1 MRAVVTR
8 VSRASVE
15 IESRIVGKID
25 RGFLILLA
33 VAPDD
38 SESDV
43 EILAEKI
50 CRTRIFSDSNGKM
63 NLDLESV
70 NGSLLIISQFTLY
83 ADVKSRRPSFSHAAK
98 PDLAQNLYEKFIDAC
113 KSRGFHV
120 ESGEFGADMQV
131 ESINDGPVTLIF
143 DSKNL

>member
-15 IESRIVGKID
+15 IESRIAGKID

-43 EILAEKI
+43 EILSEKI

-98 PDLAQNLYEKFIDAC
+98 AGLAQNLYEKFIDAC

>member
-15 IESRIVGKID
+15 IESKIVGKID

-43 EILAEKI
+43 EILSEKI

-98 PDLAQNLYEKFIDAC
+98 ADLAQNLYEKFIDAC